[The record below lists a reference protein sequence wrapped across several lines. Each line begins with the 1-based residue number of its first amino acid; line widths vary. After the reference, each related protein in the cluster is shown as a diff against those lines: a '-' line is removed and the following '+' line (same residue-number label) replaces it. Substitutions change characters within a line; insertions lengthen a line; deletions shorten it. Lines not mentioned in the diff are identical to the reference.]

1 VLAVASV
8 CTLVAVA
15 SCGDDDDNVATPGS
29 GAATTEAPAATTG
42 ATTAGTGSTAGTEG
56 TSGGTEGTSGG
67 GGGEA
72 PVNSG
77 AETNP
82 GTPVKGGTLV
92 YGLEAD
98 SANGWAGYKTSCATS
113 CFIPL
118 ESVSDSLFDQ
128 ASDGTA
134 VPLLVESVEHNADY
148 TQWTLHLR
156 DGIKFHDGTALD
168 GAAVKV
174 NIDSCRF
181 SPLTATAY
189 LPIQN
194 VEASGQDVVLT
205 LNSPWVA
212 LPVYFART
220 QCGYMMSGKWLSSLP
235 DLPQRTEGSPG
246 YDAAIAA
253 IPADGDRAKPVGLG
267 AFKFESYT
275 PGNGNSFKATRN
287 PDYWRGPN
295 GITGED
301 LPYLDGIE
309 AVVAVDIDGRANG
322 LRSGQFDVIHTA
334 NADTISQLKDD
345 SGLRTIYTNNFG
357 DTSYIMLNNGT
368 GTTIDPEGKNA
379 KSPLLVLECRKALAE
394 ALDQERWVEERAAGL
409 STGAN
414 GPYPPGAPGY
424 LEDTGYPKFDVAAA
438 QKDMDTCLQKTGT
451 PNINF
456 NYNTTND
463 PFNVE
468 SNELVISMW
477 KDAFGDK
484 IQTKITPIEQGQ
496 YIGLALT
503 GDFQAFSWRNHSGF
517 DPDQQRTWWQSASA
531 VPFGQNAPNFGRIVD
546 PVIDENLTTI
556 KTNADPAAR
565 KAAAEAINKQ
575 FGKMVY
581 NLWIYW
587 TIWSVISQPYV
598 HGVEAHEL
606 PDGTKG
612 VGLAAAGRHELNQM
626 WCDNGK
632 CE

>member
-1 VLAVASV
+1 VLAVVSV

-15 SCGDDDDNVATPGS
+15 ACGDDDDNVAAPGTS
-29 GAATTEAPAATTG
+29 AATTGAAETTTG
-42 ATTAGTGSTAGTEG
+42 ATTAGAGTTGATEE

-67 GGGEA
+67 GGEA

-77 AETNP
+77 ADTDAGE
-82 GTPVKGGTLV
+82 PVKGGTLV

-98 SANGWAGYKTSCATS
+98 SANGWAPYRTSCATS
-113 CFIPL
+113 CYIPL
-118 ESVSDSLFDQ
+118 ETVTDSLFTTTN
-128 ASDGTA
+128 DGKT
-134 VPLLVESVEHNADY
+134 VPLLVESVENSADY

-181 SPLTATAY
+181 SPLTASFY

-194 VEASGQDVVLT
+194 VEASGQDVVIT
-205 LNSPWVA
+205 LNSPWVV
-212 LPVYFART
+212 LPTYFSYGA
-220 QCGYMMSGKWLSSLP
+220 CGYMMSGKWLTSLP
-235 DLPQRTEGSPG
+235 DLPQRKEGSPG
-246 YDAAIAA
+246 YDATIAA
-253 IPADGDRAKPVGLG
+253 TPADGDPAQPVGLG

-275 PGNGNSFKATRN
+275 PGNGNSFKAVRN

-309 AVVAVDIDGRANG
+309 AVVAVDIDGRTNG
-322 LRSGQFDVIHTA
+322 LKSGQFDVMHTA
-334 NADTISQLKDD
+334 NADSISQLKDD
-345 SGLRTIYTNNFG
+345 DSLRTIYTNRYG
-357 DTSYIMLNNGT
+357 DTSYIMLNNAT

-394 ALDQERWVEERAAGL
+394 ALDQDRWVEERAAGL

-414 GPYPPGAPGY
+414 GPFTPGAIGY

-451 PNINF
+451 PNIDFNF
-456 NYNTTND
+456 NTTND

-503 GDFQAFSWRNHSGF
+503 GDFQAFSWRNHSGL
-517 DPDQQRTWWQSASA
+517 DPDQQATWWQSSA
-531 VPFGQNAPNFGRIVD
+531 ALPFGQNAPNFGRIVD
-546 PVIDENLTTI
+546 PVIDDAFKTI
-556 KTNADPAAR
+556 RTNPDPAAR
-565 KAAAEAINKQ
+565 KAATETINKQ

-587 TIWSVISQPYV
+587 TIWSVVSQKYV
-598 HGVEAHEL
+598 HGVEAHKL
-606 PDGTKG
+606 PDGTEG
-612 VGLAAAGRHELNQM
+612 IGLAFAGRHELNQM